1 MSNASILIFFFGV
14 LGLVSLIF
22 PKIMQVLYSTFMKL
36 NLRTHEDV
44 NNDSD
49 TYVRI
54 KIIRLTG
61 IGMLLISALVFYL
74 YSLQ

>member
-14 LGLVSLIF
+14 LGFVSLIF